1 MHGDRGAGV
10 TVMNTALRRL
20 LGTLQPRSNAGVY
33 AFVTVPGDFD
43 AVALQPLA
51 IFREREATTLVIEES
66 RASAAGLP
74 IRFRA
79 AWLTLD
85 VHSDLAAV
93 GLTAAVASALA
104 GAGIACNVIAA
115 AHHDHLFVP
124 LDAAD
129 AALAVLNALQRSAA
143 NDR

>member
-1 MHGDRGAGV
+1 MRI
-10 TVMNTALRRL
+10 ALLTDPHANRAPLKRL
-20 LGTLQPRSNAGVY
+20 LGTLQPRRNAGVY

-43 AVALQPLA
+43 AAALQPLA
-51 IFREREATTLVIEES
+51 SFREREATTLIVEES
-66 RASAAGLP
+66 RARTAGLP
-74 IRFRA
+74 IVFRA
-79 AWLTLD
+79 AWVTLD

-104 GAGIACNVIAA
+104 DAGIACNVIAA

-129 AALAVLNALQRSAA
+129 AALAALSALQQRAA
-143 NDR
+143 HDR

>member
-1 MHGDRGAGV
+1 MDA
-10 TVMNTALRRL
+10 ALKRL
-20 LGTLQPRSNAGVY
+20 LGTLQPRRNAGAY
-33 AFVTVPGDFD
+33 AFVTVSGDID

-51 IFREREATTLVIEES
+51 TFREHEATTLVIEES
-66 RASAAGLP
+66 RAHAAGLP
-74 IRFRA
+74 ILFRA

-129 AALAVLNALQRSAA
+129 AALAALKALQQRAA
-143 NDR
+143 SDR

>member
-1 MHGDRGAGV
+1 MDADSE
-10 TVMNTALRRL
+10 LRRL
-20 LGTLQPRSNAGVY
+20 LSTLRPQRNPGVY

-43 AVALQPLA
+43 PAALQPLA
-51 IFREREATTLVIEES
+51 TFAEQEGTTLVIEES
-66 RASAAGLP
+66 RARAAGLP
-74 IRFRA
+74 ILFRA
-79 AWLTLD
+79 AWLTLR

-104 GAGIACNVIAA
+104 GVGIACNVIAA

-129 AALAVLNALQRSAA
+129 AALAALNALQRSAA
-143 NDR
+143 SDR

>member
-1 MHGDRGAGV
+1 MDRDA
-10 TVMNTALRRL
+10 ALKRL
-20 LGTLQPRSNAGVY
+20 LGTLQPRRNAGVY
-33 AFVTVPGDFD
+33 AFVTVSADFD

-51 IFREREATTLVIEES
+51 TFREREATTLVIEES
-66 RASAAGLP
+66 HARAAGLP
-74 IRFRA
+74 ILFRA

-124 LDAAD
+124 VDAAD
-129 AALAVLNALQRSAA
+129 AALAALGALQQKAA